1 MFQPLRI
8 RDAEARELL
17 DEATLDDDAL
27 RLNLADIRHINFL
40 LGWTSFTVRSV
51 ARSVRA
57 NRLENFS
64 LLDVAGGSADM
75 PLAVARW
82 AAHAGVSARIVSTD
96 LSPQIVRVASQQIE
110 RAGLRG
116 LSSDSMSVSAERQD
130 ALALTYAP
138 GSFDIALCTL
148 ALHHFTPD
156 AAVELLRNMARV
168 ARQVFVFDVERSALA
183 YVGAILLTRVAF
195 MNYMT
200 QHDAPT
206 SVRRA
211 YSAPE
216 LRALAAEAGLNDAR
230 VWVGVP
236 FRLALE
242 ARGVHPQ

>member
-1 MFQPLRI
+1 MLTTLRV
-8 RDAEARELL
+8 RDAEAHELL
-17 DEATLDDDAL
+17 DETTLDDNAL
-27 RLNLADIRHINFL
+27 RRNLADIRHINFL
-40 LGWTSFTVRSV
+40 LGWTRFTVCAV
-51 ARSVRA
+51 ARYVRA
-57 NRLENFS
+57 NRLVSFS

-110 RAGLRG
+110 RARRSGVSG
-116 LSSDSMSVSAERQD
+116 ANVSVSAERQD
-130 ALALTYAP
+130 ALALTYPP

-148 ALHHFTPD
+148 ALHHFAPD
-156 AAVELLRNMARV
+156 DAVELLRNMARV
-168 ARQVFVFDVERSALA
+168 ARQVFVFDVERSMLA
-183 YVGAILLTRVAF
+183 YIGAVLLTRLAF

-200 QHDAPT
+200 RHDAPT

-216 LRALAAEAGLNDAR
+216 LRTLAREAGLADAR
-230 VWVGVP
+230 VWVGFP

-242 ARGVHPQ
+242 ARGQQA